1 MSVTDEVRRLAAR
14 QHGLFLTEQ
23 ALEHWSEQQ
32 LRTEQATGRIERLEP
47 QVWRVTGH
55 PPSWH
60 QRVMSACLAER
71 GMASHR
77 TAAALW
83 GLDGFRRS
91 IVEIVTPRWSRRPNT
106 SVRIHESLDI
116 RPEDWAERDG
126 IPCESVER
134 LLCGLGA
141 VVHPAMVEQGFDD
154 ALNRGLTTA
163 EAVRD
168 RFVLLARRGRR
179 GCGVLRPLLE
189 RRLGTVGPRPGEF
202 ARRFL
207 RILEGAGLPAP
218 VLEHEIRSGGAF
230 LGRVDGAYVDR
241 RIAVELDSDRWHRGR
256 QRRQHDLARQNGLL
270 LDRWLV
276 LRFTWEDVVGRP
288 EYVAAT
294 IRAALARQPVLA

>member
-1 MSVTDEVRRLAAR
+1 M
-14 QHGLFLTEQ
+14 
-23 ALEHWSEQQ
+23 
-32 LRTEQATGRIERLEP
+32 
-47 QVWRVTGH
+47 
-55 PPSWH
+55 
-60 QRVMSACLAER
+60 ACLAER

-83 GLDGFRRS
+83 GLDGFRRG
-91 IVEIVTPRWSRRPNT
+91 IVEVVTPRWSRRPNL
-106 SVRIHESLDI
+106 SVRVHESLDI
-116 RPEDWAERDG
+116 RPDDWAERDG

-141 VVHPAMVEQGFDD
+141 VVPATMVEQAFDD
-154 ALNRGLTTA
+154 ALNRHLTTA

-207 RILEGAGLPAP
+207 RILDGAGLPMP
-218 VLEHEIRSGGAF
+218 VLEHEVRAGHGAF
-230 LGRVDGAYVDR
+230 LGRVDGAYPDR
-241 RIAVELDSDRWHRGR
+241 RIAVELDSERWHSGR
-256 QRRQHDLARQNGLL
+256 QRRQHDLARQNGLVL
-270 LDRWLV
+270 ERWLV

-294 IRAALARQPVLA
+294 VRSAVCHLRKFAGSAYVKRRMWMFRTRPTAQNIVSNDEPP